1 MTNLSLPKLAER
13 LVDDYAAYQFLEE
26 IRWAN
31 GVLCPHCHSRNN
43 STFLTPRNETGKA
56 RATRTGS
63 MSQRRVW
70 KCKNKTCRKQFSVT
84 TGTVFAS
91 SKVPLRTWVLIVFQM
106 ASSKNGMAAREVE
119 RTYGLSP
126 KTSWFVCH
134 RIREAM
140 KLSAPYMLSGTIVAD
155 ETWIGGDPK
164 NRHHS
169 QDDRFVGE
177 KAKPWKPSWQA
188 SSNTDKQPVF
198 ALVNVETGEVR
209 SQVVND
215 VTARTL
221 RKAIAEHVEM
231 VKSILYTDESKSYLP
246 IGPEFKT
253 HQTVNHSKGEYV
265 RQEVTTNRLEGY
277 FSQLKRSIDGTHHHV
292 SREHLPRY
300 LTEFDFRYSTC
311 KMTDTDRTLQIFQ
324 RSFGKHLAYKVCR

>member
-1 MTNLSLPKLAER
+1 MEVQEQDLPQAILR
-13 LVDDYAAYQFLEE
+13 HD
-26 IRWAN
+26 RH
-31 GVLCPHCHSRNN
+31 GVRQLQGP
-43 STFLTPRNETGKA
+43 
-56 RATRTGS
+56 
-63 MSQRRVW
+63 
-70 KCKNKTCRKQFSVT
+70 
-84 TGTVFAS
+84 AS
-91 SKVPLRTWVLIVFQM
+91 HMGVIVFQM

-198 ALVNVETGEVR
+198 ALINVETGEVR

-221 RKAIAEHVEM
+221 RKAIVEHVKM
-231 VKSILYTDESKSYLP
+231 VKSILYTDESESYLP

-265 RQEVTTNRLEGY
+265 APRGHHEPPGGLLLAAQALHRRDPPPRQPGAPAPLPDGVRLPLLHLQDDRHRPDTSNLPAVVRQAPCLQGVSVTEQHSCDSSSGQGPLQCRP
-277 FSQLKRSIDGTHHHV
+277 KV
-292 SREHLPRY
+292 
-300 LTEFDFRYSTC
+300 FRP
-311 KMTDTDRTLQIFQ
+311 F
-324 RSFGKHLAYKVCR
+324 